1 LGKRQSDNLF
11 DVTMGSND
19 SANTCELVGLFLI
32 STISKKFKANIGLYR
47 DNGLGVTD
55 LKPQFKLKD

>member
-1 LGKRQSDNLF
+1 
-11 DVTMGSND
+11 MGSND